1 MFVAVTTLVISVS
14 LAAYLTILNRRM
26 EAEPVTESGTTAPG
40 TIDYKRELAKADAAR
55 MTAQKATLIRL
66 LDSIEREISETNDS
80 KRITTLLSKQSSTEA
95 KIYNLDHKIEQAYY
109 TVYGR

>member
-1 MFVAVTTLVISVS
+1 MIVAFTTLVISVA
-14 LAAYLTILNRRM
+14 LALYLTFIGRRI
-26 EAEPVTESGTTAPG
+26 EAAAVTETETTAPG
-40 TIDYKRELAKADAAR
+40 TTDYKRELAKADAAR

-80 KRITTLLSKQSSTEA
+80 KRITTLLSKQATTEA
-95 KIYNLDHKIEQAYY
+95 KLSTLDHKIESLYY